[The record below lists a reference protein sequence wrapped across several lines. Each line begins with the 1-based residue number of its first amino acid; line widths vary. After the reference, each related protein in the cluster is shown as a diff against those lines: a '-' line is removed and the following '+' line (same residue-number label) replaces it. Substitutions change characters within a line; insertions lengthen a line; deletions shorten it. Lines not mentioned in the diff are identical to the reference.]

1 MKKGD
6 IVKFK
11 VGISEDTQEG
21 KVNWVEDGNV
31 GISISNDKHG
41 AATVLPEEDCEVVVV
56 YKGDTLKDEV
66 SDMET
71 EELKDAI
78 QRLKGMRLPRKTKAR
93 ARSAVSPDR
102 RQKLTKLLEAIDG
115 DPNALDILIDK
126 ALKEEKEG

>member
-31 GISISNDKHG
+31 GISLSNDKHG
-41 AATVLPEEDCEVVVV
+41 GATVLPEEDCEVVVS

-66 SDMET
+66 QGMET
-71 EELKDAI
+71 DDLKEAI
-78 QRLKGMRLPRKTKAR
+78 QRLKGMRFPRKVKAKHM
-93 ARSAVSPDR
+93 SSVSPSR

-115 DPNALDILIDK
+115 DPNVLDVLIDK